1 MATEAS
7 AVEQQRVSGARRSVN
22 LRPGTLVLHAQRTY
36 KLDSVID
43 FDQAVCLDVEHGR
56 RVVLPVAELSL
67 PPLAASNNSAAPTDI
82 AAIDQET
89 WNKAQRRYDA
99 IEPLLD
105 AGGRHAVEARAR
117 TLGISPAT
125 LYRWI
130 GEYRGQRTA
139 IALIPKTRGWPAGR
153 GRLDPSVER
162 VIEETIRQHYLTPQR
177 LRIAQVARQV
187 AMECRKRGL
196 QKPHYNAVARR
207 IHAIP
212 ENERLRARGS
222 RELAERKFRPVPGRF
237 PGADYPLAVVQI
249 DHTPIDVIIVDDEH
263 REPIGR
269 PWLTLASDVCSR
281 MVTGYYL
288 SLDPPCEA
296 SVGLSVARSIAPK
309 EALLAQLGIDG
320 EWPVWG
326 VMRTIYVDNGPD
338 FRSGTFRRSCELY
351 GINLEFRPVKQ
362 PRFGGHIERLLGTLL
377 RELHAIP
384 GTTFSSIKERG
395 EYRSDRH
402 AALTFDELEK
412 WLVTLICNV
421 YHKRE
426 HSALGTSPRR
436 QWEIGVFGCDG
447 TPGEGLSPRPT
458 DPRRVMLDF
467 MPAFERQIRPT
478 GVSIDGLTYYQETL
492 RSWVGAPDPGD
503 RRKKRTFIFRRD
515 PRDISRIWF
524 YDPASN
530 DYYEIPFASRQ
541 LPRMSL
547 WEYRQAR
554 DIARKRGM
562 TETDE
567 HQVALAVEGLR
578 RDANEA
584 AHKTKSARRAKQRRR
599 QHERKNADPATA
611 ISKPSL
617 SAASSSDLSDS
628 TNGEALLLDT
638 VLPFEDVV

>member
-1 MATEAS
+1 MTTDTGAG
-7 AVEQQRVSGARRSVN
+7 EQQRVPGARRSLD
-22 LRPGTLVLHAQRTY
+22 LRPGAVVLHAQRQYT
-36 KLDSVID
+36 LDSVID
-43 FDQAVCLDVEHGR
+43 FDQAVCLDVEHGTR
-56 RVVLPVAELSL
+56 AVLPLAELSPPPL
-67 PPLAASNNSAAPTDI
+67 PPSGANASNDI
-82 AAIDQET
+82 AAIDKET
-89 WNKAQRRYDA
+89 WNKAQRRYAA

-105 AGGRHAVEARAR
+105 GGARDVVEARAR
-117 TLGISPAT
+117 ELGISTAT
-125 LYRWI
+125 LYRWLA
-130 GEYRGQRTA
+130 EYRGQRTA
-139 IALIPKTRGWPAGR
+139 IALIPRTCGWPTGR
-153 GRLDPSVER
+153 GRLDPGVER

-196 QKPHYNAVARR
+196 PKPHYNAVARR

-222 RELAERKFRPVPGRF
+222 RELAERKYRPVPGHF

-249 DHTPIDVIIVDDEH
+249 DHTPLDVIVVDEEH

-269 PWLTLASDVCSR
+269 PWLTLSGDICSR

-296 SVGLSVARSIAPK
+296 SVGLCVARSIAPK

-326 VMRTIYVDNGPD
+326 VMQTIHVDNGTD

-351 GINLEFRPVKQ
+351 GISLEFRPVKA

-377 RELHAIP
+377 RELHTLP

-402 AALTFDELEK
+402 AALTLDELEK

-421 YHKRE
+421 YHKRD

-436 QWEIGVFGCDG
+436 QWEIGIFGRDG
-447 TPGEGLSPRPT
+447 VPGQGLPPRPT

-492 RSWVGAPDPGD
+492 RSWVGAPDPDD
-503 RRKKRTFIFRRD
+503 RSKKRTFIFRRD

-530 DYYEIPFASRQ
+530 DYYEIPFANRQ

-562 TETDE
+562 SETDE
-567 HQVALAVEGLR
+567 HKVALAVEDLR
-578 RDANEA
+578 RDADEA
-584 AHKTKSARRAKQRRR
+584 VHRTKSTRRAKQRRR
-599 QHERKNADPATA
+599 QHERKSADPATA
-611 ISKPSL
+611 IVKPSTSVASSPSL
-617 SAASSSDLSDS
+617 SASADAA
-628 TNGEALLLDT
+628 EALLDD
-638 VLPFEDVV
+638 VAPFEEVL